1 MLADKLKRL
10 RCDRGPSMT
19 KPNLMLGAM
28 VYLSARSP
36 VPTPQTSPQSG
47 VMGSNQLERIATFA
61 QAFKV
66 PMDRQTWYE
75 LYELANGHEVP

>member
-1 MLADKLKRL
+1 VM
-10 RCDRGPSMT
+10 P
-19 KPNLMLGAM
+19 
-28 VYLSARSP
+28 
-36 VPTPQTSPQSG
+36 
-47 VMGSNQLERIATFA
+47 VMGSNQLDRMGAFA